1 MAWGGGNNRGGG
13 GQQQNRGGGN
23 GGGNG
28 GNYDNTNRGALF
40 ENDKKNSDKHPDH
53 KGSCD
58 IQCPACGATFAMW
71 LSGWFK
77 TAKQSG
83 AQFMSL
89 SFQAKEENGNG
100 GGGNGGER
108 SQGNGQG
115 GGQNRGQGGGGGWQ
129 GNKRAG
135 PNVSGSWRNKG
146 GDIEDEIPFR

>member
-1 MAWGGGNNRGGG
+1 MAWGNGG
-13 GQQQNRGGGN
+13 GQQQNRGGN
-23 GGGNG
+23 GGGG
-28 GNYDNTNRGALF
+28 KEYDNTNRGALF

-89 SFQAKEENGNG
+89 SFQTKEDNGNQGNGNG
-100 GGGNGGER
+100 GGQRNNQGGGGQR
-108 SQGNGQG
+108 QQG
-115 GGQNRGQGGGGGWQ
+115 GGQQGGGGWKGQ
-129 GNKRAG
+129 KRAG
-135 PNVSGSWRNKG
+135 PNVSGSWRNEG